1 MNFSS
6 IRVVLVATSHPGNIG
21 STARALKTMG
31 LNRLYLVTP
40 DFFPDLV
47 ACEMAAGADDV
58 LNDAVVTN
66 SLDDALHGC
75 QLVIATSA
83 RPRGLS
89 LPGLTPNACAK
100 LVCEQPDKTEVAIVF
115 GRERSGL
122 TNDELLRCHYHINI
136 PSNPE
141 YSSLNLAQ
149 AVQIVAYELRMALLQ
164 PGALVSHHEEE
175 LATHNEIE
183 HFYAHLAE
191 VLGSVNFL
199 KPHNP
204 HRVQQRIR
212 RLFNR
217 AGLERMEVAIL
228 RGILSH
234 VQKALEKEHD

>member
-31 LNRLYLVTP
+31 LQRLYLVTP
-40 DFFPDLV
+40 ELFPDLN

-58 LNDAVVTN
+58 LNNAVVTQT
-66 SLDDALHGC
+66 LDEALSGC
-75 QLVIATSA
+75 QVVIATSA

-89 LPGLTPNACAK
+89 LPGLMPRDCAQ
-100 LVCEQPDKTEVAIVF
+100 LIAEQADNTEVAIVF

-122 TNDELLRCHYHINI
+122 TNDELLRCHYHVNI

-149 AVQIVAYELRMALLQ
+149 AVQIIAYELRMILLQ
-164 PGALVSHHEEE
+164 PTVTVTHQTEA
-175 LATHNEIE
+175 LATCEEIE
-183 HFYAHLAE
+183 NFHGHLRDTLTAIK
-191 VLGSVNFL
+191 FL
-199 KPHNP
+199 KPHNS
-204 HRVQQRIR
+204 HRVQQRLR

-217 AGLERMEVAIL
+217 TGLEQMEVAIL
-228 RGILSH
+228 RGMLSY
-234 VQKALEKEHD
+234 VQKVLGRQHD